1 MKKHKKKKQTEG
13 SEEEIQLFKEL
24 CAAINDTGIETRIEK
39 GNFKG
44 GFCLVEGD
52 KEMLIIN
59 KKHSMDKRIAL
70 IISELKKRKFF
81 DQQLPEALMEKIE
94 RWI

>member
-1 MKKHKKKKQTEG
+1 MKKRKKKKLPEA

-24 CAAINDTGIETRIEK
+24 CAAIEAAGIETRVEK

-70 IISELKKRKFF
+70 VISELKKRDFL
-81 DQQLPEALMEKIE
+81 DQQLPETLMEKIE
-94 RWI
+94 RWV